1 MERGHRS
8 LKRISRSASAPLLPD
23 VTIPALHSRTHSL
36 QGARP
41 GWPPPRRRGTTQLAA
56 LLIILLVLHL
66 VSSFVARKP
75 QPEVVLTQFW
85 SQQQLDG
92 DGLAQGDLEWPFGN
106 TSFGQHQPQQASKSN
121 GTTVHR
127 RIPRIIHY
135 VYNGSS
141 SGHELKTGYW
151 FKAWQAANPGWE
163 LWFRDWNDC
172 ESSVQ
177 RWFPEYLE
185 VYQSLGTDV
194 ERLDFFR
201 YLTVLKH
208 GGFFAGDHGQNPSS
222 TGTIDAVVAL
232 DEILRSEDSF
242 VAGWDVEYSTPEAAL
257 DECSVR
263 AKPLQ
268 HYFFAAVPQHPL
280 LKDICDRI
288 VSTLNTQFSLHPV
301 LDVMERTGPGV
312 FTDLVLGYAARHS
325 FTERIK
331 ILPRRALGIPKPRSS
346 CSTFPSVV
354 SSTDN
359 PSLVP
364 SKHVVAGE
372 VEGNEGLNSGAAF
385 DLFHKLGEWR
395 HHVGSTVGSKAQSAS
410 GSTRSASDT
419 GRPDVSVATH
429 LDKLAAKQEKLQLFP
444 VSASFEPSFDIMT
457 HLVSH
462 GERQSGWDVSLA
474 LSTYGTWQPSVQPDR
489 RPSLSEAL
497 VGSLG
502 RGFSGFNA
510 SMDASIDLQAE
521 GGVLVDVGA
530 GYGFLSLAA
539 ASRGHRVHAFE
550 LGPGSVAALEA
561 SIERNSFGHL
571 VTIHKVPLGAA
582 QHRGPAC
589 LEFQPGLALSD
600 AMNQHTANV
609 MLAKME
615 IAQGYSHPDVH
626 ATTLNCA
633 RSAIRIVGSEALP
646 PGEQVDAL
654 RISAN
659 GWEGFVL
666 EGFLPTIRQHRPPV
680 ISVEWNPT
688 ALQTVGYATP
698 LNILRTL
705 TNLGY
710 TDVSHS
716 GFICD
721 ERWYALTY
729 GIRRRGGKR
738 PEDREGMRQPTWCRL
753 TLEDYAVLLEKA
765 NSKYPETLL
774 FINKESGAARFPSSK
789 ANRGIGPLN
798 VSRGGDRV
806 NEGTLGTE
814 GSSKQSIN
822 MNTIAEMNSAPVDGT
837 LMTEEVSLADGD
849 EADSTRVE
857 ALARSN

>member
-23 VTIPALHSRTHSL
+23 VSITALHSRTHSF
-36 QGARP
+36 QGGRP
-41 GWPPPRRRGTTQLAA
+41 GWPPPRRRTATHLAA
-56 LLIILLVLHL
+56 FLSILTALH
-66 VSSFVARKP
+66 VMSSFVAHKP

-92 DGLAQGDLEWPFGN
+92 DGLARGRDLEWPTANVF
-106 TSFGQHQPQQASKSN
+106 FAEQQPQRSSRPN
-121 GTTVHR
+121 GTLRAR

-141 SGHELKTGYW
+141 PDHETKTSYW
-151 FKAWQAANPGWE
+151 FREWQAANPGWE
-163 LWFRDWNDC
+163 LWFRDWKDC
-172 ESSVQ
+172 EASVQ

-185 VYQSLGTDV
+185 TYQSLSTNV

-201 YLTVLKH
+201 YLAVLKH
-208 GGFFAGDHGQNPSS
+208 GGFFAGDQGQNPSS
-222 TGTIDAVVAL
+222 IGTIDAVVTL
-232 DEILRSEDSF
+232 DKVLRFEDSF

-268 HYFFAAVPQHPL
+268 HYFFAAVPHHPL
-280 LKDICDRI
+280 LKEICDRI
-288 VSTLNTQFSLHPV
+288 ASTLTTQFSQHPV

-325 FTERIK
+325 FSERIRL
-331 ILPRRALGIPKPRSS
+331 LPRRALGIPKPRNS
-346 CSTFPSVV
+346 CSTLPSYASANDPDLKHHNQNLDQKQNPKQSGQLGRGENGFIKDKGFNSKV
-354 SSTDN
+354 S
-359 PSLVP
+359 
-364 SKHVVAGE
+364 
-372 VEGNEGLNSGAAF
+372 F
-385 DLFHKLGEWR
+385 DILHKLSEWR
-395 HHVGSTVGSKAQSAS
+395 YQLGSTARSVGATDA
-410 GSTRSASDT
+410 GSIRPVRNTD
-419 GRPDVSVATH
+419 RPDVSVATH
-429 LDKLAAKQEKLQLFP
+429 LDKIAAKQEEMKLYP

-489 RPSLSEAL
+489 RPSLTEAL

-502 RGFSGFNA
+502 RGFSGFSTLNGFNG
-510 SMDASIDLQAE
+510 SLDAISLQSE

-539 ASRGHRVHAFE
+539 AARGHRVHAFE
-550 LGPGSVAALEA
+550 LGPGSVTALES
-561 SIERNSFGHL
+561 SIERNRFGHL
-571 VTIHKVPLGAA
+571 VTIHKVPLGAP

-589 LEFQPGLALSD
+589 LEFQPGSVLSD
-600 AMNQHTANV
+600 SLHRHSANL
-609 MLAKME
+609 MLAKLE

-626 ATTLNCA
+626 ATTVNCA
-633 RSAIRIVGSEALP
+633 RSALRILGSEALP
-646 PGEQVDAL
+646 PGERVDAL

-666 EGFLPTIRQHRPPV
+666 DGFLPTIKQHRPPV
-680 ISVEWNPT
+680 ISIEWNP
-688 ALQTVGYATP
+688 AAQQTVGYANP

-705 TNLGY
+705 TKLGY

-721 ERWYALTY
+721 ERWYAITY
-729 GIRRRGGKR
+729 GVRRRGGKR
-738 PEDREGMRQPTWCRL
+738 PEERQGMRQPTWCRL
-753 TLEDYAVLLEKA
+753 MPEDYALLLEKA

-774 FINKESGAARFPSSK
+774 FINRESGAAKFASP
-789 ANRGIGPLN
+789 GQ
-798 VSRGGDRV
+798 
-806 NEGTLGTE
+806 
-814 GSSKQSIN
+814 GSSLNAASKSDN
-822 MNTIAEMNSAPVDGT
+822 DADHEGKAAVFFDDESGATKNNSHNTARVR
-837 LMTEEVSLADGD
+837 SLRLG
-849 EADSTRVE
+849 EASFD
-857 ALARSN
+857 